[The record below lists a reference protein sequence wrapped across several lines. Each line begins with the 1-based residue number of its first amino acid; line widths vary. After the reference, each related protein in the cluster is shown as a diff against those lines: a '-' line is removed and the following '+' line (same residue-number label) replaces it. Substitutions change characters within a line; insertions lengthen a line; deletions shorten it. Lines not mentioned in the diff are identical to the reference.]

1 MHFANIYWAPTMCTT
16 STEIEG
22 NALYNHGIPVQ
33 AGRKPDTE
41 AIHVYVLWQLPV
53 EIFSV

>member
-1 MHFANIYWAPTMCTT
+1 MCTT